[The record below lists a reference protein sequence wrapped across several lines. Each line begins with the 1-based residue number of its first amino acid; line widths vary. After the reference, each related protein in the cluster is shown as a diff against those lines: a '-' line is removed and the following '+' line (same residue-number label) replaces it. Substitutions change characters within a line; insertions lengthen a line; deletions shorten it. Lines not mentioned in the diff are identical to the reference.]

1 MQMDQVVARA
11 KNILMTPEQAL
22 TEVKSE
28 AVGASELMK
37 NYVAVVAAIPAVATF
52 IGMIGHMP
60 FFRALF
66 FCAFLYAIGLA
77 GVFIFGKV
85 IDALAPHFNST
96 KNDLNAFKL
105 AAYCC
110 TPGFIAGV
118 FSINQSLGFL
128 SLLGSL
134 YGIYIFYLGLPVL
147 METPEDKRLIF
158 AACGTT
164 VAAVVVVVLMK
175 LAIFI
180 ALGDYATSTGY

>member
-1 MQMDQVVARA
+1 MQLDQVVARA
-11 KNILMTPEQAL
+11 KRIVMTPEAAL
-22 TEVKSE
+22 TEVKGE
-28 AVGASELMK
+28 TVGASELMK
-37 NYVAVVAAIPAVATF
+37 DYVVVVAALPALATF
-52 IGMIGHMP
+52 IGMIGHVP

-66 FCAFLYAIGLA
+66 FSVLLYGVGLA

-118 FSINQSLGFL
+118 FSINESLGFL

-134 YGIYIFYLGLPVL
+134 YGIYVLYLGLPVL

-158 AACGTT
+158 T
-164 VAAVVVVVLMK
+164 VVGLVVAGIVMFILMS
-175 LAIFI
+175 IVRSI
-180 ALGDYATSTGY
+180 ALGGYMTSLRY

>member
-11 KNILMTPEQAL
+11 KSILMTPEQAL
-22 TEVKSE
+22 AAVKSE

-37 NYVAVVAAIPAVATF
+37 DYVAVVAAIPAVATF

-147 METPEDKRLIF
+147 LDTPEDKRLIF
-158 AACGTT
+158 AVVGIV
-164 VAAVVVVVLMK
+164 VAGIVMFILMSI
-175 LAIFI
+175 ASSI
-180 ALGDYATSTGY
+180 ALGGYMTSIRY